1 MMKTSFRIAS
11 AILALSSAALIL
23 NLFDILTLND
33 TMTRVAGT
41 VALVSLFITV
51 YIRGR
56 RWARR

>member
-1 MMKTSFRIAS
+1 M
-11 AILALSSAALIL
+11 ALSSTVLLL

-33 TMTRVAGT
+33 TLTRVAGT

-51 YIRGR
+51 YCRAR